1 MWPRCSHGCQPL
13 LRRLA
18 TTKIVWIQVLLKQPQ
33 RLKALCG
40 ALWRWGQKY
49 YVMNET
55 PSEVAWSMRR
65 RARKCSQTA
74 HKWQHSEPCRTLWT
88 CLFSFLPLQERSLT
102 EQAFRFPTWGAKSS
116 TTVVRQSSWKRNLST
131 VARSNIPACLRQSLG
146 LCFEIIMRYTRT
158 GTSWKGRAPW
168 SRCTVKVRVNKM

>member
-18 TTKIVWIQVLLKQPQ
+18 ATKIVWIQVLLKQPQ

-65 RARKCSQTA
+65 RARKCSQAA
-74 HKWQHSEPCRTLWT
+74 HKWQHSEPCSGSRERRVYTVSLVFFRYRSAPWRNRR
-88 CLFSFLPLQERSLT
+88 FDSQHGERRVQPL
-102 EQAFRFPTWGAKSS
+102 SS
-116 TTVVRQSSWKRNLST
+116 VNRRES
-131 VARSNIPACLRQSLG
+131 
-146 LCFEIIMRYTRT
+146 
-158 GTSWKGRAPW
+158 GTSRQWP
-168 SRCTVKVRVNKM
+168 VRIYQPVWDRV